1 MFCWLVYRNIDRV
14 DRLKAVE
21 AEKNVLLARAE
32 AAERVLVKGE
42 TKDQARMDALT
53 DESRASRLKFLA
65 LNERLRQLTRLRD
78 QVGDILQIIAFG
90 YATVD
95 CCRGL
100 RFPAGYRTGY
110 VLATLATKC

>member
-1 MFCWLVYRNIDRV
+1 
-14 DRLKAVE
+14 
-21 AEKNVLLARAE
+21 
-32 AAERVLVKGE
+32 
-42 TKDQARMDALT
+42 MDALT